1 MTVWLSPGFLSEASA
16 FCVHLT
22 SIFAKKKMAAE
33 IRVMGYRYQEVRAAD
48 MIAGPQGEGPLLY
61 PLGILLCCNGSPTD
75 LQDAPWLT

>member
-1 MTVWLSPGFLSEASA
+1 
-16 FCVHLT
+16 
-22 SIFAKKKMAAE
+22 MAAE

-48 MIAGPQGEGPLLY
+48 MLAWPQGEGPLLY